1 MNHGDENE
9 LQRLNME
16 GQNDQYQQNEN
27 YRINNDNIDE
37 GNPENNNYSN
47 NEGANINNQDQ
58 VGEVA

>member
-1 MNHGDENE
+1 
-9 LQRLNME
+9 ME